1 MNLNRSL
8 RLTGTGKHLT
18 ECWLKSSSLTDF
30 YGTFKKGFSF
40 FISYASAFFPLK
52 SFVIVTF

>member
-40 FISYASAFFPLK
+40 FISYASAFFHLRALLL
-52 SFVIVTF
+52 

>member
-40 FISYASAFFPLK
+40 FISYASAFLHLRALLL
-52 SFVIVTF
+52 